1 MDQFTQFDGNLLIGI
16 QQALNADW
24 LTPVMK
30 FFSLL
35 AEDGI
40 FLILVCLVMMI
51 FRRTRRAGIICT
63 LALAFTFVCC
73 NLILKPLVDR
83 DRPWEVFNMVNVM
96 LPVLGDGSFP
106 SGHSANS
113 MATAWALFMT
123 SRPVR
128 TDKGRS
134 YDEVRC
140 LGWDGEG
147 VSPKVTHRISVIAVA
162 VAVLV
167 GVSRIYLGMHYPSDV
182 ACGLLL
188 GMLTATVTYK
198 VILRVEDS
206 RGLIG
211 SVTRQNRDE

>member
-1 MDQFTQFDGNLLIGI
+1 
-16 QQALNADW
+16 
-24 LTPVMK
+24 
-30 FFSLL
+30 
-35 AEDGI
+35 
-40 FLILVCLVMMI
+40 MMI

-96 LPVLGDGSFP
+96 LPALGDGSFP

-113 MATAWALFMT
+113 MATAWALFMA

-134 YDEVRC
+134 YDEVSC

-182 ACGLLL
+182 VCGLLL
-188 GMLTATVTYK
+188 GILTSTVTYK
-198 VILRVEDS
+198 AILRAEDS

-211 SVTRQNRDE
+211 SRTQ

>member
-96 LPVLGDGSFP
+96 LPALGDGSFP

-113 MATAWALFMT
+113 MATAWALFMA

-134 YDEVRC
+134 YDEVSC

-182 ACGLLL
+182 VCGLLL
-188 GMLTATVTYK
+188 GILTSTVTYK
-198 VILRVEDS
+198 AILRAEDS

-211 SVTRQNRDE
+211 SRTQ